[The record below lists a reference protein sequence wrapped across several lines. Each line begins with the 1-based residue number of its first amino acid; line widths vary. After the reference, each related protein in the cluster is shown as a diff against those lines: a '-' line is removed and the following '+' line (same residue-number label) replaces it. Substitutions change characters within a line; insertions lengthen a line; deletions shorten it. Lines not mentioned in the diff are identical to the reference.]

1 MSGAVLPSC
10 AALAMTQEPP
20 NLNRADLRDAARA
33 RLDERRAR
41 ARRIQR
47 RVIGVTVALFLLF
60 WAVSGVQL
68 ASGHDPALTRD
79 ARLQAARAA
88 ELAAQSAAANADPG
102 PYDGPGAPG
111 APGASTPTTPPPTPV
126 LTRPS

>member
-1 MSGAVLPSC
+1 MSGAALPSC
-10 AALAMTQEPP
+10 AAPAMTQEPP

-33 RLDERRAR
+33 RLHERRAR

-47 RVIGVTVALFLLF
+47 RVIGVTVALLFLF
-60 WAVSGVQL
+60 WAVIGVQL

-79 ARLQAARAA
+79 AHLQAERAA
-88 ELAAQSAAANADPG
+88 GLAAQSAAANADPG

-111 APGASTPTTPPPTPV
+111 ASTPTTPPPTAV